1 MKRKR
6 ARRLPILRKREL
18 KQMLPEEREKKLT
31 ELRTEL
37 VHLRTMVA
45 SGGTVENPGRI
56 REIRRT
62 IARLLTIEVQTQK
75 QGASAK

>member
-1 MKRKR
+1 
-6 ARRLPILRKREL
+6 LPILRKREL
-18 KQMLPEEREKKLT
+18 KQMLPEERDKKLT

-37 VHLRTMVA
+37 VRLRTMVA

-62 IARLLTIEVQTQK
+62 IARLLTVEAQARK
-75 QGASAK
+75 EGAGAE

>member
-56 REIRRT
+56 REIRKT
-62 IARLLTIEVQTQK
+62 IARLLTIEAQTPK
-75 QGASAK
+75 QGASSK

>member
-1 MKRKR
+1 M
-6 ARRLPILRKREL
+6 PILRRREL
-18 KQMLPEEREKKLT
+18 REMLPEERAKKLT

-37 VHLRTMVA
+37 VRLRTTVA

-62 IARLLTIEVQTQK
+62 IARLLTVEAQERR
-75 QGASAK
+75 GAGAE

>member
-62 IARLLTIEVQTQK
+62 IARLLTIEAQTQK